1 VTEVVPGDPASCS
14 ALGASLRRR
23 AESLRE
29 RRAALWMS
37 ARTLDGWTGPA
48 ADAVVER
55 LRRQLAEVD
64 QMVSRLDDIG
74 AALQAYATDL
84 GHARG
89 VAEVAEEYVE
99 RHGLSVDAAG
109 AVTPVRG
116 PVSLTTALGR
126 SSAQPLAQHAIDAA
140 RREARAAAGRLRRR
154 TSTSLQA
161 LRSDAGRLASV
172 DGTSGRRDG

>member
-1 VTEVVPGDPASCS
+1 VTDVVTGDPASCT
-14 ALGASLRRR
+14 ALGTTLRRR
-23 AESLRE
+23 AEALRE
-29 RRAALWMS
+29 RRTALWQS
-37 ARTLDGWTGPA
+37 ARALDGWTGPQ

-89 VAEVAEEYVE
+89 VAEVAQEYVE

-109 AVTPVRG
+109 AVGPLGG
-116 PVSLTTALGR
+116 PVSLATALGR
-126 SSAQPLAQHAIDAA
+126 RTTQPLAQHAVDAA

-172 DGTSGRRDG
+172 DASGHRDR

>member
-1 VTEVVPGDPASCS
+1 
-14 ALGASLRRR
+14 
-23 AESLRE
+23 
-29 RRAALWMS
+29 M
-37 ARTLDGWTGPA
+37 
-48 ADAVVER
+48 VER

-89 VAEVAEEYVE
+89 QAEVAQEYVD
-99 RHGLSVDAAG
+99 RHGLTVGSDGTVAPRG
-109 AVTPVRG
+109 G
-116 PVSLTTALGR
+116 PVSLAAALGR
-126 SSAQPLAQHAIDAA
+126 RTAQPLAQHAVDAA
-140 RREARAAAGRLRRR
+140 RGEARAAAGRLRRR

-172 DGTSGRRDG
+172 DGPTSRRDW

>member
-1 VTEVVPGDPASCS
+1 VTDVVPGDPLSCS
-14 ALGASLRRR
+14 ALGATLRRR
-23 AESLRE
+23 AESLRQ
-29 RRAALWMS
+29 RRTALWQS
-37 ARTLDGWTGPA
+37 ACALDGWTGA
-48 ADAVVER
+48 EADAVVER

-89 VAEVAEEYVE
+89 VAEVAQDYVE

-109 AVTPVRG
+109 AVAPLAG
-116 PVSLTTALGR
+116 PVSLATALGR
-126 SSAQPLAQHAIDAA
+126 NTAQPLAQHAVDAA

-161 LRSDAGRLASV
+161 LRSDAGRLAAV
-172 DGTSGRRDG
+172 DASGHRDC